1 MKNATILMTLGTLFA
16 IMDAR
21 ANVDIFI
28 EKPDGKQELLRSN
41 KLFMILADNEF
52 IGNLSIYNARVIGL
66 SNILGGVTSILIEEA

>member
-1 MKNATILMTLGTLFA
+1 MKNATILMTLGALFA
-16 IMDAR
+16 IMDTR

-66 SNILGGVTSILIEEA
+66 SNALGVTSILIEEA